1 MLRTAKVAEHLEVAS
16 VVEGVANG
24 LVRFEVGHS
33 QILEV
38 MAKKRCTRQKCN
50 GRLRST
56 KESTKERL
64 HSFMAK

>member
-1 MLRTAKVAEHLEVAS
+1 MLRTTKVAEHLEVAS

-38 MAKKRCTRQKCN
+38 MAKNAMHPPKVQRPVALNQGVDQGKVT
-50 GRLRST
+50 
-56 KESTKERL
+56 
-64 HSFMAK
+64 